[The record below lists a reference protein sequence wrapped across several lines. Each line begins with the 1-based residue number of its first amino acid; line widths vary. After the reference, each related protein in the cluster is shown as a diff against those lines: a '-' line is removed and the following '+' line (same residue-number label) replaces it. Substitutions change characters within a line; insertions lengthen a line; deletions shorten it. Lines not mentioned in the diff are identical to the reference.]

1 MRENVKKSRFLGDLR
16 DQWPLLTIYERFE
29 QIVAIVLSLMI
40 VSIILTA
47 LWGLGMQTISLLKN
61 GAFATPGIHAFQA
74 VFGTIMTLLIAM
86 EFNHSLFHSV
96 LHRGQIIKVKTVV
109 LIAILAISRK
119 FIVMQAERTTALTIF
134 AYSVAV
140 LFLGIVYW
148 LMCTRESPDPGINPF
163 RKTE

>member
-1 MRENVKKSRFLGDLR
+1 MPENLKKSRLLGDLR

-29 QIVAIVLSLMI
+29 QILAIVLSLII
-40 VSIILTA
+40 VCIILTV
-47 LWGLGMQTISLLKN
+47 LWGLGLQTAMLVRN
-61 GAFATPGIHAFQA
+61 GAFATLGIHAFQA

-96 LHRGQIIKVKTVV
+96 VHRGQIIKVKTVV
-109 LIAILAISRK
+109 LIAILAIARK
-119 FIVMQAERTTALTIF
+119 FIVLQAERTTALAIF

-140 LFLGIVYW
+140 LSLGLVYW
-148 LMCTRESPDPGINPF
+148 LMDTRENPAIGINPF